1 MTTTMTNRMRWAAVL
16 VMLVASLT
24 EAQAPARRN
33 FVACPVVQDTK
44 TVPCWMSEDDGELYY
59 LGIQTDISADFHPPY
74 LGHKVLVEGTVSNE
88 PRICGGIV
96 LKPVR
101 VSPLPELDAS
111 CNTILPAVD
120 QYTVPFAPR
129 PPGPSGGRLAFEGS
143 APTPTPTPAKTAPAT
158 GPREF
163 VLQYDFD
170 MPVMGRHAAVLS
182 QIVEYAKAVGAKRLR
197 VTASRGSTL
206 LSDGHVMTENAGIAE
221 ARAKEMVELL
231 RAAGLTQT
239 AIDVAA
245 QREPARATGVDD
257 WRSRRTTVRV
267 EP

>member
-1 MTTTMTNRMRWAAVL
+1 V
-16 VMLVASLT
+16 
-24 EAQAPARRN
+24 
-33 FVACPVVQDTK
+33 
-44 TVPCWMSEDDGELYY
+44 
-59 LGIQTDISADFHPPY
+59 
-74 LGHKVLVEGTVSNE
+74 
-88 PRICGGIV
+88 IV

-101 VSPLPELDAS
+101 VSPLPELDGS

-129 PPGPSGGRLAFEGS
+129 PPGPSGGRLAFEG
-143 APTPTPTPAKTAPAT
+143 AAPTPTPAKTAPAT

-206 LSDGHVMTENAGIAE
+206 LSDGRVMTENAGIAE

-231 RAAGLTQT
+231 RGAGLTQT

-245 QREPARATGVDD
+245 PREPARATGVDD
-257 WRSRRTTVRV
+257 WRSRRTTVTV
-267 EP
+267 AP